1 MHVGLWAHV
10 SGARFVAHENADKG
24 APAKGASRTRARGM
38 MPDLGK
44 YAVEVT
50 SAYIVSLVLIG
61 MLVWL
66 SWRKSKQVR
75 LALEALEADLR
86 KRTSR

>member
-1 MHVGLWAHV
+1 
-10 SGARFVAHENADKG
+10 
-24 APAKGASRTRARGM
+24 M

-61 MLVWL
+61 VLVWL

-86 KRTSR
+86 KGISR